1 MFLRGLTSME
11 IEQNKKKRIG
21 VLAFIA
27 FALLCTVIHIISVV
41 SFNNT
46 EHTSVGLDTKQ
57 NTYMDVHYR
66 GSDTSSWLKR
76 DMGVYGKIYDA
87 SITNNTNDTI
97 KTWSLRVNIT
107 NYCYLNQFWN
117 GEVEIHQGVGTD
129 QEVVQTLNLSSYEF
143 DDIKLKYVLDAADV
157 LIPLKKG
164 DYFIYYPAEEFR
176 EYPINPGDEV
186 VVGMI
191 MYFEDELDVS
201 DYTLNYMYHRDFTK
215 GIGFAFILVL
225 NFLWIGYVIFHLM
238 SIYAYKKAQK
248 EVDMRIAGIS
258 SMADI
263 YEAIYMIDISKNT
276 LTVVG
281 NANEDDKLRPREL
294 GAEEQ
299 IRNMFETGAEEEYKD
314 ILTEYC
320 DFDKIRE
327 RLITNNS
334 FAFEYVSK
342 KYGWSRIRYFA
353 MDREEGKPVEKFL
366 FTIQQINDEKHELE
380 KIRNQVESAK
390 SESNAK
396 SAFLTNIT
404 HELKT
409 PIETVISLDNLILRD
424 KSINQ
429 DVRNYA
435 IDIRNS
441 SRMLMAFINGILDYS
456 SLEAGKME
464 MKLADIELES
474 VIRDINNVMISK
486 VINDGARI
494 EFDIAENLP
503 VKVYGDELKLKQI
516 LINLMIYILSNTE
529 NSGVK
534 VGIYGK
540 NMADDMVH
548 ILFSV
553 KDLSMNINLEKT
565 INDDSSD
572 TDNNPRDLMTDSGMG
587 MNLVT
592 GLLEFMGSKLK
603 IVDVN
608 GAHTDFYFELDYKIV
623 DSRPIGKVD
632 WSEYITEDYEGL
644 KKEK

>member
-1 MFLRGLTSME
+1 ME
-11 IEQNKKKRIG
+11 IVQNKKKRMG
-21 VLAFIA
+21 VLAFIS
-27 FALLCTVIHIISVV
+27 FALLCTIIHIISVV
-41 SFNNT
+41 AFNST
-46 EHTSVGLDTKQ
+46 EHISVGLDTKQ
-57 NTYMDVHYR
+57 DTYMDVHYR
-66 GSDTSSWLKR
+66 GSDTSSWIKR

-87 SITNNTNDTI
+87 ALTNNTNDTI
-97 KTWSLRVNIT
+97 KSWSLRINVT
-107 NYCYLNQFWN
+107 DYCYLNQFWN
-117 GEVEIHQGVGTD
+117 GNVEIHQGVGTD
-129 QEVVQTLNLSSYEF
+129 QEVVQTLNLSNYEF
-143 DDIKLKYVLDAADV
+143 NDIKLKYVLDAADI

-191 MYFEDELDVS
+191 MYFENELDVS
-201 DYTLNYMYHRDFTK
+201 DYTLTYMYHRDITK
-215 GIGFAFILVL
+215 GIGFAFVLALNLV
-225 NFLWIGYVIFHLM
+225 WIAYVIFYLL

-263 YEAIYMIDISKNT
+263 YEVIYLIDIVKNT

-281 NANEDDKLRPREL
+281 ANPEDDKLRPKDL
-294 GAEEQ
+294 TAEEQ
-299 IRNMFETGAEEEYKD
+299 IRNMFETGAEDEYID
-314 ILTEYC
+314 ILMEYC
-320 DFDKIRE
+320 DFDKIQE
-327 RLITNNS
+327 RLSATDS

-353 MDREEGKPVEKFL
+353 MDKEEGKPVEKFL
-366 FTIQQINDEKHELE
+366 FTIQQINDEKQELE
-380 KIRNQVESAK
+380 KIMNQVESAK

-409 PIETVISLDNLILRD
+409 PVETVINLDNLILRD

-441 SRMLMAFINGILDYS
+441 SRMLMAFINGILDFS
-456 SLEAGKME
+456 RLEAGKME
-464 MKLADIELES
+464 MKLADVELENI
-474 VIRDINNVMISK
+474 IRDINNVMISK
-486 VINDGARI
+486 VINEGI
-494 EFDIAENLP
+494 EIQFDIAETLP
-503 VKVYGDELKLKQI
+503 TKIYADELKIKQI
-516 LINLMIYILSNTE
+516 LINLMIYVLTNAEST
-529 NSGVK
+529 GVK

-540 NMADDMVH
+540 NMPDNMVH
-548 ILFSV
+548 LLFSV
-553 KDLSMNINLEKT
+553 KDLSMNIDIEESAYNV
-565 INDDSSD
+565 NDE
-572 TDNNPRDLMTDSGMG
+572 NNPKDLMTDSGMG

-592 GLLEFMGSKLK
+592 GLLEFMGSELK
-603 IVDVN
+603 IVNVN
-608 GAHTDFYFELDYKIV
+608 GAHTDFYFELDEKIV
-623 DSRPIGKVD
+623 DITPIGKVD